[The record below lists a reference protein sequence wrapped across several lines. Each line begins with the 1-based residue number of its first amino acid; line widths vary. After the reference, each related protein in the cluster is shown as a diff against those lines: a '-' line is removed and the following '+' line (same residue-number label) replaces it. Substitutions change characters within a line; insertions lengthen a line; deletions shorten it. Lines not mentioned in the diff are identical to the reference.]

1 MEFYAIV
8 RVTLPQ
14 RAVKRNKKKKIESG
28 YNKGQKERRGRTR
41 VPGAKKD
48 GTKRSESIEEG
59 L

>member
-1 MEFYAIV
+1 MLLYVSHYPNGQSRE
-8 RVTLPQ
+8 T
-14 RAVKRNKKKKIESG
+14 KKKKIESG

>member
-8 RVTLPQ
+8 RVTLPKGQ
-14 RAVKRNKKKKIESG
+14 SRETKKESG
-28 YNKGQKERRGRTR
+28 DNKGQKERRGRTR

-48 GTKRSESIEEG
+48 GTKRSESMGKG